1 MPVRGQRWTPF
12 MKMAMPLNM
21 SHISMSYFLFPQLIN
36 LVKRVGCQF
45 TFAVFTKWDE
55 CLRKAQEKGEHAVK
69 YAKQMANDYE
79 QEFCEAVQEKG
90 DVYFV
95 NVKDFENPDVSTE
108 SMYLTTRFA

>member
-1 MPVRGQRWTPF
+1 
-12 MKMAMPLNM
+12 
-21 SHISMSYFLFPQLIN
+21 
-36 LVKRVGCQF
+36 
-45 TFAVFTKWDE
+45 
-55 CLRKAQEKGEHAVK
+55 
-69 YAKQMANDYE
+69 MANDYE